1 MVDLLLALALVVLPT
16 VPVTI
21 LALARY
27 KRAQAELEWAKRC
40 DPGNHHFRPPLIWR
54 N

>member
-1 MVDLLLALALVVLPT
+1 MVELLSAFAFALPA
-16 VPVTI
+16 TI

-40 DPGNHHFRPPLIWR
+40 DPSNHHFRPPLIWR
-54 N
+54 S